1 MVERLKI
8 YIYRPDM
15 ARINP
20 NLLFTPKGRPYF
32 ESRDRD
38 KELRD
43 KEEQLVDELN
53 FKKQKPLKII
63 Y

>member
-1 MVERLKI
+1 MVARLKI

-32 ESRDRD
+32 ESRERD